1 MSISALDSTIFRDL
15 FGSQEMRNVFE
26 ERALISRY
34 LEVEKAIAK
43 VQAELGI
50 IPKEAADAIC
60 QYTKLEHLDLDRYA
74 EDVKRIGFPIAPLI
88 KQLAEVIPDGW
99 GEYSHWGA
107 TTQDIMDTALAL
119 QLYEAI
125 SLIRNDL
132 EELINLL
139 AQLAKRYH
147 NTPMV
152 GRSQLQQALP
162 ITFGYK
168 VAVWLSMI
176 KRHLERLRQLK
187 PRLLVGQFSGA
198 VGTLASLG
206 DRGLEVQEALCEEL
220 GLVQPEISW
229 HTARDCLAEAV
240 SFLGLI
246 TSSLGKIAND
256 IILLAQTEVAE
267 LKEPFLLERGSSST
281 MPQKRNPVSSELI
294 IAATKAVQHQV
305 ATMLN
310 AAIQD
315 HERASGTWMLEWLVI
330 PEAFV
335 LTSGAL
341 KHTKQIMA
349 GLEVDEVQMEK
360 NLDLTKGLIVSEAV
374 MMALAPFIGRQKA
387 HDLMAKVVQQA
398 TYNNES
404 LYEILIS
411 LPEVT
416 THLPREQ
423 LKSLANPK
431 SYTGLAVQM
440 VDRVLGRV
448 DT

>member
-1 MSISALDSTIFRDL
+1 MPISALDSTIFRDL

-26 ERALISRY
+26 ERTLISRY
-34 LEVEKAIAK
+34 LEVERAIAK

-60 QYTKLEHLDLDRYA
+60 QYATLEHLDLDRYA
-74 EDVKRIGFPIAPLI
+74 EDVKRVGFPIVPLV
-88 KQLAEVIPDGW
+88 KQLTEIIPDGW

-107 TTQDIMDTALAL
+107 TTQDIMDTALVL

-125 SLIRNDL
+125 CLIDNDL
-132 EELINLL
+132 KEIVHLL
-139 AQLAKRYH
+139 AQLAKRYRD
-147 NTPMV
+147 TPMV

-176 KRHLERLRQLK
+176 KRHLERLEQLK

-240 SFLGLI
+240 SFLGLV

-267 LKEPFLLERGSSST
+267 LKEPFVIGRGSSST
-281 MPQKRNPVSSELI
+281 MPQKRNPISSELI
-294 IAATKAVQHQV
+294 IAAAKAVQQQV
-305 ATMLN
+305 ATMLS
-310 AAIQD
+310 ATIQD
-315 HERASGTWMLEWLVI
+315 HERASGTWMLEWLVV

-349 GLEVDEVQMEK
+349 GLEVDKVQMEK
-360 NLDLTKGLIVSEAV
+360 NLELTKGLIVSEAV
-374 MMALAPFIGRQKA
+374 MMALAPFMGRQKA
-387 HDLMAKVVQQA
+387 HDLMAKISKQA
-398 TYNNES
+398 THNNKS
-404 LYEILIS
+404 LYKVLIS

-416 THLPREQ
+416 KHLSGEQ
-423 LKSLANPK
+423 LKSLTNPK
-431 SYTGLAVQM
+431 NYMGLAVQM
-440 VDRVLGRV
+440 VDRVLASI
-448 DT
+448 

>member
-1 MSISALDSTIFRDL
+1 MSITALDSTIFRDL

-34 LEVEKAIAK
+34 LEVERTIAK
-43 VQAELGI
+43 VQGELGI

-74 EDVKRIGFPIAPLI
+74 EDVKRVGFPIVPLV
-88 KQLAEVIPDGW
+88 KQLTEIIPDDW

-107 TTQDIMDTALAL
+107 TTQDIMDTALVL
-119 QLYEAI
+119 QLYDAVC
-125 SLIRNDL
+125 LIENNL
-132 EELINLL
+132 KEIVHLL
-139 AQLAKRYH
+139 AQLAKRYRD
-147 NTPMV
+147 TPMV

-176 KRHLERLRQLK
+176 KRHLERLEQLK

-229 HTARDCLAEAV
+229 HTTRDCLAEAV
-240 SFLGLI
+240 SFLGII

-267 LKEPFLLERGSSST
+267 LKEPFVLGRGSSST

-294 IAATKAVQHQV
+294 IAAAKAVQQQV
-305 ATMLN
+305 ATMLS
-310 AAIQD
+310 ATIQD
-315 HERASGTWMLEWLVI
+315 HERASGMWMLEWLVV

-341 KHTKQIMA
+341 KHTKQIMS
-349 GLEVDEVQMEK
+349 GLEVDEMQMEK
-360 NLDLTKGLIVSEAV
+360 NLELTKGLITSEAV

-387 HDLMAKVVQQA
+387 HDLMAKAAQQA
-398 TYNNES
+398 THNDEP
-404 LYEILIS
+404 LYKILIS
-411 LPEVT
+411 LSEVT
-416 THLPREQ
+416 KHLSEEQ
-423 LKSLANPK
+423 LKGLTNPK
-431 SYTGLAVQM
+431 NYTGLAVQM
-440 VDRVLGRV
+440 VDRVLANI
-448 DT
+448 

>member
-1 MSISALDSTIFRDL
+1 MSISALDSKIFRAL

-34 LEVEKAIAK
+34 LEVERAIAK

-60 QYTKLEHLDLDRYA
+60 QYAKLEHLNLDRYA
-74 EDVKRIGFPIAPLI
+74 EDVKRVGFPIVPLV

-107 TTQDIMDTALAL
+107 TTQDVMDTALAL
-119 QLYEAI
+119 QLYDAI
-125 SLIRNDL
+125 SIVRSDL
-132 EELINLL
+132 KELVNLL
-139 AQLAKRYH
+139 VQLAKRYR

-176 KRHLERLRQLK
+176 KRHLERLEQLK

-206 DRGLEVQEALCEEL
+206 DHGLEVQEALCEEL

-229 HTARDCLAEAV
+229 HTARDCLAEVV
-240 SFLGLI
+240 SFLGLVNG
-246 TSSLGKIAND
+246 SLGKIAND

-267 LKEPFLLERGSSST
+267 LKEPFVLGRGSSST

-294 IAATKAVQHQV
+294 IAAAKAVQQQV
-305 ATMLN
+305 ATMFN
-310 AAIQD
+310 ATIHD
-315 HERASGTWMLEWLVI
+315 HERASGSWMLEWLVV

-341 KHTKQIMA
+341 KHAKQIMA
-349 GLEVDEVQMEK
+349 GLEVDEKRMVN
-360 NLDLTKGLIVSEAV
+360 NLELTKGLIVSEAV
-374 MMALAPFIGRQKA
+374 MMALAPFMGRQKA
-387 HDLMAKVVQQA
+387 HDLMIKAAQQA
-398 TYNNES
+398 SHNDES
-404 LYEILIS
+404 LYKILIG
-411 LPEVT
+411 LPEIT
-416 THLPREQ
+416 KHLSWEQ
-423 LKSLANPK
+423 LKALTNPRN
-431 SYTGLAVQM
+431 YTGLAVQM
-440 VDRVLGRV
+440 VDRVLASV
-448 DT
+448 S